1 VLCVE
6 FSGIGLPPAVVVL
19 KGTVQEAD
27 GCKNNKN
34 GWGMMAGRV
43 LAGGG
48 RGGLALREDQRT
60 EKITYQ

>member
-1 VLCVE
+1 MLCVE
-6 FSGIGLPPAVVVL
+6 FSGIGLPAVVVL

-27 GCKNNKN
+27 GCNKN
-34 GWGMMAGRV
+34 GWGVMAGRV

-60 EKITYQ
+60 EKITNQ